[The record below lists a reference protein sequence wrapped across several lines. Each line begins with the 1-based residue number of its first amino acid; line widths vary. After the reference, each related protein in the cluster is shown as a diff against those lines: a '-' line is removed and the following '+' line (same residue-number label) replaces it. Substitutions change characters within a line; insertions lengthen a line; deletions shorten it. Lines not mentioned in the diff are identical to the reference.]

1 MASDTSSFELKE
13 KHERSPPNTGDHSID
28 TEDSPMTLIDEAD
41 VETLTRIAT
50 QRSRRQSTWGGD
62 TLTALAQQDSTLDP
76 QSGNFDL
83 RKWLKLAFKDISRDG
98 HQGHTSDVI
107 FKDLNVYGS
116 GAALQ
121 YQDTVSSTLT
131 APLRL
136 PELFRHS
143 KSPQRRILKGFNGLM
158 KSGELLLVL
167 GRPGAGCSTLLKS
180 ITGEL
185 HGLQK
190 DSESVIHYNG
200 IPQSRMIKEFKGELV
215 YNQEVRYA
223 PYFHS
228 LGISA
233 NARHYRLIDT
243 SPI

>member
-1 MASDTSSFELKE
+1 
-13 KHERSPPNTGDHSID
+13 
-28 TEDSPMTLIDEAD
+28 MTLIDEAD
-41 VETLTRIAT
+41 VETLTKIAT

-62 TLTALAQQDSTLDP
+62 TLTALAQQDPALDP
-76 QSGNFDL
+76 QSGSFDL
-83 RKWLKLAFKDISRDG
+83 RKWLKFAFKDISRDG
-98 HQGHTSDVI
+98 PQGHTSDVI
-107 FKDLNVYGS
+107 FKDLSVYGS

-136 PELFRHS
+136 AQLFRRS
-143 KSPQRRILKGFNGLM
+143 EPPQRRILKDFNGLM

-200 IPQSRMIKEFKGELV
+200 IPQSRMIKEFKGELG
-215 YNQEVRYA
+215 YNQEVRFA
-223 PYFHS
+223 ILPLS
-228 LGISA
+228 WNIS
-233 NARHYRLIDT
+233 
-243 SPI
+243 

>member
-13 KHERSPPNTGDHSID
+13 KHESPPNTGDHSID
-28 TEDSPMTLIDEAD
+28 TEDNPMTLINEVD

-62 TLTALAQQDSTLDP
+62 TLRALAEQDPSLDP
-76 QSGNFDL
+76 QSGSFDL

-98 HQGHTSDVI
+98 QQQGHTSDVV

-136 PELFRHS
+136 PQLFRHS
-143 KSPQRRILKGFNGLM
+143 KSPQRRILRDFNGLM

-190 DSESVIHYNG
+190 GSESVIHYNG

-215 YNQEVRYA
+215 YNQEVCVPHFSTFSDR
-223 PYFHS
+223 
-228 LGISA
+228 SA
-233 NARHYRLIDT
+233 NACHYRSIDT

>member
-1 MASDTSSFELKE
+1 
-13 KHERSPPNTGDHSID
+13 
-28 TEDSPMTLIDEAD
+28 MTLIDEVD
-41 VETLTRIAT
+41 VKTLTRIAT

-62 TLTALAQQDSTLDP
+62 TLTALAQQDPALDP
-76 QSGNFDL
+76 QSGSFDL
-83 RKWLKLAFKDISRDG
+83 RKWLKFAFQDISRDG
-98 HQGHTSDVI
+98 PQGHTSDVI
-107 FKDLNVYGS
+107 FKDLSVYGS

-136 PELFRHS
+136 PQLFRHS
-143 KSPQRRILKGFNGLM
+143 KPPQRRILKDFNGLM

-215 YNQEVRYA
+215 YNQEVRFA
-223 PYFHS
+223 ILPLS
-228 LGISA
+228 WNIS
-233 NARHYRLIDT
+233 
-243 SPI
+243 